1 MPLSKNYE
9 LGTLA
14 NTLDIDQSTGEITSL
29 TIDTDVV
36 SEGAN
41 LYFTSERVDD
51 RVAALIQA
59 GTNITVAY
67 DDVLGTLTIS
77 ASDTEDDLS
86 NNTTSDLAEGTNLY
100 YTNARADARI
110 AAASIDALTD
120 VDITTAAP
128 SNGQSLVWDN
138 ANSKFIPGDSFS
150 QSDFDTAFA
159 AKSTTNLS
167 EGTNLYYTDARADAR
182 IAAADTDSL
191 SEGSTNLY
199 YTDARADARAQL
211 KIDALVDSAPNTLD
225 TLNEL
230 AAALGDDANFS
241 TTITNSIATKLATA
255 DFNSTFDTRLG
266 TKSTTN
272 LTEGTNLYYTDA
284 RADARIA
291 LQAGANLDLS
301 SKSTSDLTEGT
312 NLYYT
317 DARVDAHLNQSNP
330 TSGYVLSWNG
340 SDYAWIDNTG
350 YTAFNTDF
358 DTRLGTKTTA
368 DLTEGSNL
376 YYTNA
381 RADARVDAGFTAKS
395 TSDLSEGTNLY
406 YTNARADARIALQV
420 GSNLDL
426 SSKDT
431 NSLSEGSNNLYYT
444 NARADARVNLQ
455 TGSNL
460 NLSSKDTDDLS
471 EGSNNLYFTNAR
483 VQGTA
488 INAGSLRG
496 SVNNATVQYGTS
508 YSGTPAQGSFFFDSL
523 NAKLKVYNGSAFVD
537 AVPASGG
544 GGGGGGASDA
554 VATFRKYTFDISS
567 TTNSVS
573 GKDSIVVTAGN
584 FVTGYQYEI
593 ISVGTTDFTA
603 IGASG
608 NTVGVTFTATGV
620 GSGTGT
626 AGHVLNY
633 ATSNQNVEVYRNG
646 AKMVE
651 GSSDDYVASTG
662 TSVNFTYNL
671 QSGDVVEVQVYELLT
686 SDNYYL
692 KTETYTQTETNSQ
705 ISTAVAGYLP
715 LSGGVL
721 TDDLAI
727 NNGSPELYFGT
738 TGNHYNWR
746 IAAQEAVDA
755 AFEIAVGSQD
765 TDYSNDTYTP
775 KLVVKSG
782 GSVGIGTNGPE
793 SNLHVRSA
801 AVSGKHLDSNT
812 DLLVEGTDTRLQVM
826 ASDGGANGS
835 VMLLSTED
843 HHWIHHAHATSASNM
858 YSLGYYN
865 SSASGFDSANLSSE
879 ILNITT
885 AGNVG
890 IGTTSPGYLLD
901 LYGNPGSSAG
911 SLLRLESSITDDNGI
926 IHEQADGTKWF
937 TGQETSNPNDYE
949 FWNYNGSTWSA
960 RLHIGTDGNVGIGNN
975 SPGAKLDIAGGS
987 VRMDSGYNVEWGNG
1001 YGGGN
1006 PAIWAGTASD
1016 LSKLRFAP
1024 TGNSGGIVME
1034 MTDSTTYITSN
1045 VGIGKTS
1052 PNTVTNYKTLH
1063 INGTV
1068 GSLIDMGASNL
1079 ESRIVADTN
1088 GLGFQVTPGSH
1099 TYQNIRWKAGQIN
1112 GATDS
1117 HMLLDSNGNVGIGH
1131 TDPSYAKLHV
1141 RNDTAGGNDNFILML
1156 QNTTTVADSRSGIMF
1171 STNSGQGAGRDG
1183 AAIQASNNGVDGRAH
1198 ITFGNVINN
1207 TYEEKVRFT
1216 TDGNVSIGAGG
1227 APSERLQI
1235 GGNIRAGNT
1244 GSTTS
1249 FDGGGN
1255 DRYIGVSS
1263 LSGGDAMFIAHA
1275 SGYGVGYFGY
1285 EPTDD
1290 KLIIACDNGGGNN
1303 KIDFSLNAGTNANGA
1318 TDNLTGVHG
1327 DPELRISSNAHMVH
1341 VRGDTADT
1349 GTSGGSKGL
1358 SIYTGGGTSCPI
1370 YFGSESNSAQKSM
1383 YMTGY
1388 WIYLR
1393 GHQNEGIRFVFSQGA
1408 GSAPRS
1414 DQYQFKYNS
1423 ATRPT
1428 GNTTWDG
1435 FSDSRAKENVQTL
1448 TNALDTISQLNPVTF
1463 DWTNDYADSMN
1474 MFEMDKTD
1482 PKSYNW
1488 TSVKENGYDLDRKTA
1503 QVGFIAQEFE
1513 TVFPKSITEQELELG
1528 DTTIEDFK
1536 TVNYDHLIPTLTK
1549 AIQELKAEN
1558 DSLRARLDA
1567 AGIE

>member
-59 GTNITVAY
+59 GTNITVSY
-67 DDVLGTLTIS
+67 DDVLGTLTIN

-110 AAASIDALTD
+110 AAASIDALSD
-120 VDITTAAP
+120 VDITTSAP

-182 IAAADTDSL
+182 IAAATTTDLTEGTNLYYTNARADARIAAADTDDL
-191 SEGSTNLY
+191 SEGSTNLYFTDARADARIASATTSDLTEGTNLY

-211 KIDALVDSAPNTLD
+211 KVDALVDSAPNTLD

-230 AAALGDDANFS
+230 ASALGDDANFS

-266 TKSTTN
+266 TKTTAN
-272 LTEGTNLYYTDA
+272 LTEGSNLYFTDARADARIAAADTDDLSEGSTNLYFTNARADARIAAADTDAISEGSTNLYYTNA

-301 SKSTSDLTEGT
+301 SKSTSDLSEGT

-317 DARVDAHLNQSNP
+317 NARVDAHLNQSNP

-368 DLTEGSNL
+368 NLTEGSNL
-376 YYTNA
+376 YFTNT

-460 NLSSKDTDDLS
+460 NLSSKDTDALS

-483 VQGTA
+483 VQGTT

-537 AVPASGG
+537 AVPAGSG

-573 GKDSIVVTAGN
+573 GKDSVVVTAGS
-584 FVTGYQYEI
+584 FVTGYQYQI
-593 ISVGTTDFTA
+593 ISVGNTDFTA

-608 NTVGVTFTATGV
+608 NTVGVTFTATGA

-626 AGHVLNY
+626 AGHILNY

-651 GSSDDYVASTG
+651 GSSDDYVATTG

-686 SDNYYL
+686 NDAYYL
-692 KTETYTQTETNSQ
+692 KTETYTQTQTNSQ

-715 LSGGVL
+715 LVGGTLTGNLRIDNSASTTVRLQLHNSGSNDYASIYADTATAYKNLILNPTGGNIGIGTTNPTQKLNVHASDSRIEIS
-721 TDDLAI
+721 TDSAGTTKTQLQFTTDRDGTPGYGFMGLLH
-727 NNGSPELYFGT
+727 NNGSRLL
-738 TGNHYNWR
+738 R
-746 IAAQEAVDA
+746 
-755 AFEIAVGSQD
+755 
-765 TDYSNDTYTP
+765 
-775 KLVVKSG
+775 
-782 GSVGIGTNGPE
+782 IGTNGN
-793 SNLHVRSA
+793 S
-801 AVSGKHLDSNT
+801 
-812 DLLVEGTDTRLQVM
+812 GTDYGIQL
-826 ASDGGANGS
+826 DANNN
-835 VMLLSTED
+835 VD
-843 HHWIHHAHATSASNM
+843 IR
-858 YSLGYYN
+858 
-865 SSASGFDSANLSSE
+865 
-879 ILNITT
+879 
-885 AGNVG
+885 GNVG
-890 IGTTSPGYLLD
+890 IGTTSPNSKLEVATSSNTNSYSDGAIQVVSSSPIAFVAPSNL
-901 LYGNPGSSAG
+901 NP
-911 SLLRLESSITDDNGI
+911 SLNRWGFTLREGGEGHFGIRDYRMASTRVTIDDSG
-926 IHEQADGTKWF
+926 K
-937 TGQETSNPNDYE
+937 
-949 FWNYNGSTWSA
+949 
-960 RLHIGTDGNVGIGNN
+960 VGIGTTSPGEKLHVYGSGQQFIKVETTTTGAAAFVGMRMQDGDGDLGSIGDFGSGRRAFMLDTGSGVDMMFFTDNQNN
-975 SPGAKLDIAGGS
+975 SANTPRMTISSSGKIGINTLPLTDTTGTLHVGGGLSVGSGNHAGYHVFSQHEGNVPS
-987 VRMDSGYNVEWGNG
+987 NTTRDVLQFEGPAYARYMTVTISGYLCRKEQYFSG
-1001 YGGGN
+1001 YQS
-1006 PAIWAGTASD
+1006 WD
-1016 LSKLRFAP
+1016 
-1024 TGNSGGIVME
+1024 
-1034 MTDSTTYITSN
+1034 
-1045 VGIGKTS
+1045 
-1052 PNTVTNYKTLH
+1052 
-1063 INGTV
+1063 
-1068 GSLIDMGASNL
+1068 GASNGNNVG
-1079 ESRIVADTN
+1079 STVN
-1088 GLGFQVTPGSH
+1088 GTTTF
-1099 TYQNIRWKAGQIN
+1099 
-1112 GATDS
+1112 
-1117 HMLLDSNGNVGIGH
+1117 SNG
-1131 TDPSYAKLHV
+1131 
-1141 RNDTAGGNDNFILML
+1141 
-1156 QNTTTVADSRSGIMF
+1156 
-1171 STNSGQGAGRDG
+1171 TNS
-1183 AAIQASNNGVDGRAH
+1183 
-1198 ITFGNVINN
+1198 
-1207 TYEEKVRFT
+1207 
-1216 TDGNVSIGAGG
+1216 
-1227 APSERLQI
+1227 
-1235 GGNIRAGNT
+1235 
-1244 GSTTS
+1244 
-1249 FDGGGN
+1249 
-1255 DRYIGVSS
+1255 
-1263 LSGGDAMFIAHA
+1263 
-1275 SGYGVGYFGY
+1275 
-1285 EPTDD
+1285 
-1290 KLIIACDNGGGNN
+1290 
-1303 KIDFSLNAGTNANGA
+1303 
-1318 TDNLTGVHG
+1318 
-1327 DPELRISSNAHMVH
+1327 
-1341 VRGDTADT
+1341 
-1349 GTSGGSKGL
+1349 
-1358 SIYTGGGTSCPI
+1358 
-1370 YFGSESNSAQKSM
+1370 
-1383 YMTGY
+1383 
-1388 WIYLR
+1388 
-1393 GHQNEGIRFVFSQGA
+1393 
-1408 GSAPRS
+1408 
-1414 DQYQFKYNS
+1414 
-1423 ATRPT
+1423 
-1428 GNTTWDG
+1428 
-1435 FSDSRAKENVQTL
+1435 SDSRAK
-1448 TNALDTISQLNPVTF
+1448 IQLECSAATGTSGHPRYKLKLITGGVTGQL
-1463 DWTNDYADSMN
+1463 Y
-1474 MFEMDKTD
+1474 
-1482 PKSYNW
+1482 
-1488 TSVKENGYDLDRKTA
+1488 
-1503 QVGFIAQEFE
+1503 
-1513 TVFPKSITEQELELG
+1513 
-1528 DTTIEDFK
+1528 DTTIVVKFY
-1536 TVNYDHLIPTLTK
+1536 NPPFYPTYL
-1549 AIQELKAEN
+1549 
-1558 DSLRARLDA
+1558 
-1567 AGIE
+1567 

>member
-41 LYFTSERVDD
+41 LYFTNERVDD

-77 ASDTEDDLS
+77 ASDSEDDLS
-86 NNTTSDLAEGTNLY
+86 NNTTSDLSEGTNLY

-110 AAASIDALTD
+110 AAASIDALSD

-128 SNGQSLVWDN
+128 SSGQSLVWDN
-138 ANSKFIPGDSFS
+138 VNSKFIPGDSFS

-182 IAAADTDSL
+182 IAAADTDAL
-191 SEGSTNLY
+191 SEGSTNLYFTNARADARIAAATTTDLTEGTNLY

-230 AAALGDDANFS
+230 ASALGDDANFS

-266 TKSTTN
+266 TKTTAD
-272 LTEGTNLYYTDA
+272 LTEGTNLYYTDARADARIAAADTDALSEGSTNLYFTNA

-301 SKSTSDLTEGT
+301 SKSTSDLSEGT

-317 DARVDAHLNQSNP
+317 NARVDAHLNQSNP

-368 DLTEGSNL
+368 NLTEGSNL

-406 YTNARADARIALQV
+406 YTDARADARIALQV

-444 NARADARVNLQ
+444 NSRADARVNLQ

-460 NLSSKDTDDLS
+460 NLSSKDTDDIS

-537 AVPASGG
+537 AVPAGG
-544 GGGGGGASDA
+544 GGGGGSGSSDA
-554 VATFRKYTFDISS
+554 NATFRKYTFDIGS

-573 GKDSIVVTAGN
+573 GKDSVVVTAGS
-584 FVTGYQYEI
+584 FVTGYQYQI
-593 ISVGTTDFTA
+593 ISVGNTDFTA

-651 GSSDDYVASTG
+651 GSSDDYVATTG

-686 SDNYYL
+686 NDAYYL
-692 KTETYTQTETNSQ
+692 KTETYTQTQTNSQ

-775 KLVVKSG
+775 KLVVKS
-782 GSVGIGTNGPE
+782 S
-793 SNLHVRSA
+793 
-801 AVSGKHLDSNT
+801 
-812 DLLVEGTDTRLQVM
+812 
-826 ASDGGANGS
+826 
-835 VMLLSTED
+835 
-843 HHWIHHAHATSASNM
+843 
-858 YSLGYYN
+858 
-865 SSASGFDSANLSSE
+865 
-879 ILNITT
+879 
-885 AGNVG
+885 GNVG
-890 IGTTSPGYLLD
+890 IGTTNPSSPLHVRKVGNPNGGNRNTVETVLTLDATGYYPYGGYGIGID
-901 LYGNPGSSAG
+901 FKGEDYGNVAIREYAKIEAVMVGHANQTAAGDSAFTSALTFATNSGGASSTLATEKM
-911 SLLRLESSITDDNGI
+911 RIDD
-926 IHEQADGTKWF
+926 
-937 TGQETSNPNDYE
+937 S
-949 FWNYNGSTWSA
+949 
-960 RLHIGTDGNVGIGNN
+960 GNVGIGTTNPTAPLEVHHASVPVLKVKATSSSGQAALYLDGYTDGGSTN
-975 SPGAKLDIAGGS
+975 RASRINFRKDTSTEWSIINDYDQNDSNKLDFE
-987 VRMDSGYNVEWGNG
+987 Y
-1001 YGGGN
+1001 
-1006 PAIWAGTASD
+1006 
-1016 LSKLRFAP
+1016 
-1024 TGNSGGIVME
+1024 
-1034 MTDSTTYITSN
+1034 
-1045 VGIGKTS
+1045 
-1052 PNTVTNYKTLH
+1052 
-1063 INGTV
+1063 V
-1068 GSLIDMGASNL
+1068 GS
-1079 ESRIVADTN
+1079 
-1088 GLGFQVTPGSH
+1088 
-1099 TYQNIRWKAGQIN
+1099 
-1112 GATDS
+1112 
-1117 HMLLDSNGNVGIGH
+1117 
-1131 TDPSYAKLHV
+1131 
-1141 RNDTAGGNDNFILML
+1141 
-1156 QNTTTVADSRSGIMF
+1156 
-1171 STNSGQGAGRDG
+1171 
-1183 AAIQASNNGVDGRAH
+1183 
-1198 ITFGNVINN
+1198 
-1207 TYEEKVRFT
+1207 
-1216 TDGNVSIGAGG
+1216 
-1227 APSERLQI
+1227 
-1235 GGNIRAGNT
+1235 
-1244 GSTTS
+1244 
-1249 FDGGGN
+1249 
-1255 DRYIGVSS
+1255 
-1263 LSGGDAMFIAHA
+1263 
-1275 SGYGVGYFGY
+1275 
-1285 EPTDD
+1285 
-1290 KLIIACDNGGGNN
+1290 
-1303 KIDFSLNAGTNANGA
+1303 
-1318 TDNLTGVHG
+1318 
-1327 DPELRISSNAHMVH
+1327 
-1341 VRGDTADT
+1341 
-1349 GTSGGSKGL
+1349 
-1358 SIYTGGGTSCPI
+1358 
-1370 YFGSESNSAQKSM
+1370 
-1383 YMTGY
+1383 
-1388 WIYLR
+1388 
-1393 GHQNEGIRFVFSQGA
+1393 
-1408 GSAPRS
+1408 
-1414 DQYQFKYNS
+1414 
-1423 ATRPT
+1423 
-1428 GNTTWDG
+1428 
-1435 FSDSRAKENVQTL
+1435 
-1448 TNALDTISQLNPVTF
+1448 
-1463 DWTNDYADSMN
+1463 
-1474 MFEMDKTD
+1474 
-1482 PKSYNW
+1482 
-1488 TSVKENGYDLDRKTA
+1488 
-1503 QVGFIAQEFE
+1503 
-1513 TVFPKSITEQELELG
+1513 
-1528 DTTIEDFK
+1528 
-1536 TVNYDHLIPTLTK
+1536 
-1549 AIQELKAEN
+1549 
-1558 DSLRARLDA
+1558 
-1567 AGIE
+1567 